1 MVFAFTE
8 FDHAIGQCEQREIT
22 THTDIKARMVYC
34 SALTDDDVSG
44 DSGLTAEDF
53 YAKALALRVTAV
65 FYAAFPFFVC
75 HIL

>member
-1 MVFAFTE
+1 MIPGFAE

-22 THTDIKARMVYC
+22 AYTDIKAGVVYC

-44 DSGLTAEDF
+44 DCGLAAEDF
-53 YAKALALRVTAV
+53 YAKALTLRVTAV